1 VRKQYNFWQG
11 DAWDVDRPV
20 ELSAALP
27 VRDVGLATITEVD
40 SPYWFD
46 QAPTVRS
53 IVEHVRLIQDV
64 DMAYP
69 IILAAEG
76 RVMGGMHRIA
86 RALLEHRSTI
96 KAVQF
101 ATTPEPH
108 YRDCNL
114 ADLPYDE
121 ETST

>member
-11 DAWDVDRPV
+11 DAWDVDRLV

-27 VRDVGLATITEVD
+27 IRDVPLASITEVD

-46 QAPTVRS
+46 QAPTVRT
-53 IVEHVRLIQDV
+53 IVEHVRLIQEV

-76 RVMGGMHRIA
+76 RVMDGMHRIA
-86 RALLEHRSTI
+86 RALLEHRDTI
-96 KAVQF
+96 TAVQLV
-101 ATTPEPH
+101 TTPEPT
-108 YRDCNL
+108 YRGCDPD
-114 ADLPYDE
+114 DLPYDE
-121 ETST
+121 EKR